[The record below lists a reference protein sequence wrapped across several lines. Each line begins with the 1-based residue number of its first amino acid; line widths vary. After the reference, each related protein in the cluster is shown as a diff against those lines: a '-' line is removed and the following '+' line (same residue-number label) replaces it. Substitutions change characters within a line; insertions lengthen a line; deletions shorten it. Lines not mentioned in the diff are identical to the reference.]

1 MTSDPR
7 YPPAPARHGRPPAPV
22 SVTQRR
28 APARPK
34 LNFFAVIALLCGLA
48 AILVA
53 FMPDYSY
60 LAWPL
65 VGVGL
70 VLSLV
75 GLVLAGRNV
84 VRGRGLA
91 VLSLLV
97 SVAAALLSGA
107 MLLFPSAFGA
117 GGASEL
123 HLPPVSGDKHSV
135 DYVVTSAGGATVR
148 YGTLND
154 QRTDSAP
161 PSTDQWHGK
170 ASYNGGAP
178 ILSLT
183 ADSSNAGVSNEI
195 SCAIVVD
202 GKTVAENSG
211 TTIALCTANVG

>member
-34 LNFFAVIALLCGLA
+34 PNFFAAIALVCGLA
-48 AILVA
+48 AVAVA
-53 FMPDYSY
+53 FAASYNY

-65 VGVGL
+65 AGIGLILAIVGL
-70 VLSLV
+70 VQ
-75 GLVLAGRNV
+75 AGRGV
-84 VRGRGLA
+84 MRGRGLA
-91 VLSLLV
+91 VIGLLV

-107 MLLFPSAFGA
+107 MLLFPAAFGSA
-117 GGASEL
+117 GSIEL
-123 HLPPVSGDKHSV
+123 HLPPVPGDQHSV
-135 DYVVTSAGGATVR
+135 DFVVTSTGGATVR

-154 QRTDSAP
+154 QRTDSAL

-183 ADSSNAGVSNEI
+183 ADSSNAGVSNQI
-195 SCAIVVD
+195 SCSIVVD